1 MITGELKRQVDKIWD
16 TLWTAGITSPV
27 TVMEQITYLLF
38 MKLLDDNQLA
48 RESNANAFGTAVQDP
63 VFKDGVCVISEQPR
77 IECAYDKLR
86 WSRFSN
92 ANPPEMFETV
102 RNYVFEFIKRLGG
115 DEDDTAF
122 GRYMKNAVFLI
133 PTPEVLV
140 SVVDDMSGMQ
150 LTDKDT
156 MGDVYEEL
164 LKKMAAA
171 GANGQFRTPKHIV
184 DMIVALMRPTLAD
197 LIADPAMGSAGFLV
211 SAAQYIIRTFDKELY
226 KPKYRDKFKTT
237 LFSGFDTDQ
246 SMLRIGAMN
255 MMLHG
260 VDNPHIVYQDSLSQ
274 KNTERDKERLYT
286 VMSQYNMRNLRNER
300 YLSWWT
306 NFNLDYTKPFSQN
319 TIMETGASAV
329 LGRNSQ
335 LVQWDTMNFATNQWI
350 RDSDR
355 TFSTR
360 MVDNELT
367 AYVTMQQKIHRFTLK
382 GGVRVY
388 RKWKQANFTDLPVE
402 TSQYDVDKAF
412 WDFIPSFH
420 ASYATENGH
429 NFTLSYTRRFTSP
442 GCRLW
447 STYAWLEEE
456 SYELG
461 DPDLRFSHTHNLEG
475 GWTMYKGW
483 GSVGLTGYLRANTD
497 EIQQFSDV
505 AYHPYYGRIVSFSQW
520 ANIGDSRTIGAEA
533 NLTWRPK
540 PFMNIRL
547 YANFYDYY
555 YNMEFRPGK
564 WDKRHLPTFSGRLNV
579 TGKLWN
585 VLQIYGNARYSTAAL
600 SLMSKSQPSFQLD
613 LGASSDLLKG
623 RLSLF
628 LNWQDILATAQSG
641 NVGLNLY
648 YQSNYSYTWGSRAV
662 TVGATWR
669 IGKMELQSRAREGV
683 KAPTL

>member
-1 MITGELKRQVDKIWD
+1 MITGDLKRQVDKIWD

-38 MKLLDDNQLA
+38 MKLLDDSQLA

-63 VFKDGVCVISEQPR
+63 VFKEGVCVISEQPR

-184 DMIVALMRPTLAD
+184 DMIVALMKPTLAD

-226 KPKYRDKFKTT
+226 KPKNRDKFKTV

-274 KNTERDKERLYT
+274 KNTERDKYT
-286 VMSQYNMRNLRNER
+286 LIMANP
-300 YLSWWT
+300 
-306 NFNLDYTKPFSQN
+306 PF
-319 TIMETGASAV
+319 
-329 LGRNSQ
+329 
-335 LVQWDTMNFATNQWI
+335 
-350 RDSDR
+350 
-355 TFSTR
+355 
-360 MVDNELT
+360 
-367 AYVTMQQKIHRFTLK
+367 
-382 GGVRVY
+382 
-388 RKWKQANFTDLPVE
+388 
-402 TSQYDVDKAF
+402 
-412 WDFIPSFH
+412 
-420 ASYATENGH
+420 
-429 NFTLSYTRRFTSP
+429 
-442 GCRLW
+442 
-447 STYAWLEEE
+447 
-456 SYELG
+456 
-461 DPDLRFSHTHNLEG
+461 
-475 GWTMYKGW
+475 
-483 GSVGLTGYLRANTD
+483 
-497 EIQQFSDV
+497 
-505 AYHPYYGRIVSFSQW
+505 
-520 ANIGDSRTIGAEA
+520 
-533 NLTWRPK
+533 
-540 PFMNIRL
+540 
-547 YANFYDYY
+547 
-555 YNMEFRPGK
+555 
-564 WDKRHLPTFSGRLNV
+564 
-579 TGKLWN
+579 TGKLFKN
-585 VLQIYGNARYSTAAL
+585 QVSGDLLALTQTGKTELLFVSLFTKMLQVGGRCASIVPDGVLFGSSTAHKAL
-600 SLMSKSQPSFQLD
+600 RRELVENQRLEAVISMPSGVFKPYAGVSTAILIFTKTNHGGTDNVWFYDMKADGFSLDDKRSPIAENDIPDVIEKFHSKDANKPSDRKAKCFFVPKSEIAENDYD
-613 LGASSDLLKG
+613 LSINKYKTVEYVAEKFPPVSE
-623 RLSLF
+623 
-628 LNWQDILATAQSG
+628 ILADFEKAEQEI
-641 NVGLNLY
+641 
-648 YQSNYSYTWGSRAV
+648 Q
-662 TVGATWR
+662 ATFA
-669 IGKMELQSRAREGV
+669 ELKEM
-683 KAPTL
+683 L

>member
-38 MKLLDDNQLA
+38 MKLLDDSQLA

-77 IECAYDKLR
+77 IECEYDRLR

-184 DMIVALMRPTLAD
+184 DMIVALMKPTLAD
-197 LIADPAMGSAGFLV
+197 LIVDPAMGSAGFLV

-226 KPKYRDKFKTT
+226 KPKNRDKFKTT

-274 KNTERDKERLYT
+274 KNTEREKYT
-286 VMSQYNMRNLRNER
+286 LIMANE
-300 YLSWWT
+300 
-306 NFNLDYTKPFSQN
+306 
-319 TIMETGASAV
+319 AV
-329 LGRNSQ
+329 
-335 LVQWDTMNFATNQWI
+335 I
-350 RDSDR
+350 
-355 TFSTR
+355 
-360 MVDNELT
+360 
-367 AYVTMQQKIHRFTLK
+367 
-382 GGVRVY
+382 
-388 RKWKQANFTDLPVE
+388 
-402 TSQYDVDKAF
+402 
-412 WDFIPSFH
+412 
-420 ASYATENGH
+420 
-429 NFTLSYTRRFTSP
+429 
-442 GCRLW
+442 C
-447 STYAWLEEE
+447 
-456 SYELG
+456 
-461 DPDLRFSHTHNLEG
+461 
-475 GWTMYKGW
+475 
-483 GSVGLTGYLRANTD
+483 GLTPEKAC
-497 EIQQFSDV
+497 
-505 AYHPYYGRIVSFSQW
+505 
-520 ANIGDSRTIGAEA
+520 
-533 NLTWRPK
+533 
-540 PFMNIRL
+540 
-547 YANFYDYY
+547 NFK
-555 YNMEFRPGK
+555 EF
-564 WDKRHLPTFSGRLNV
+564 
-579 TGKLWN
+579 
-585 VLQIYGNARYSTAAL
+585 AA
-600 SLMSKSQPSFQLD
+600 
-613 LGASSDLLKG
+613 
-623 RLSLF
+623 
-628 LNWQDILATAQSG
+628 
-641 NVGLNLY
+641 
-648 YQSNYSYTWGSRAV
+648 
-662 TVGATWR
+662 
-669 IGKMELQSRAREGV
+669 
-683 KAPTL
+683 